1 MDIIDILDNKVEDTL
16 KINKELKYKLNSLEI
31 KIKDYEDN
39 IQVLKEKNEFY
50 KTELKS
56 VLEELDKVVKDIDI

>member
-16 KINKELKYKLNSLEI
+16 KVNKELKYKLNSLEI

>member
-16 KINKELKYKLNSLEI
+16 KDNKELKYKLNSLEI

>member
-1 MDIIDILDNKVEDTL
+1 MDIIDILNNKVEDTL
-16 KINKELKYKLNSLEI
+16 KVNKELKYKLNSLEI

>member
-1 MDIIDILDNKVEDTL
+1 MDIIDILDNKVEDKL
-16 KINKELKYKLNSLEI
+16 KVNKELKYKLNSLEI